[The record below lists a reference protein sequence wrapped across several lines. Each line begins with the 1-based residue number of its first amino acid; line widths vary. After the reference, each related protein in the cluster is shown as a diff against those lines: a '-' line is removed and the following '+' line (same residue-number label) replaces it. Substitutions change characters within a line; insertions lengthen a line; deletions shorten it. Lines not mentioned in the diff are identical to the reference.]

1 MKRRYLI
8 AVLTALLMT
17 MAVNAQDVFD
27 LNKIRE
33 ARPILDVVEQAPY
46 TINPIDLFN
55 DWANAEF
62 LFVGGA
68 AISPDARHLAFS
80 GQFRSITNFVTDY
93 LCTYSFEANESRC
106 YIVPE
111 ALASFG
117 ALVWSPDSQYI
128 AFTEENI
135 RGGDETDIWVYS
147 MERHLLLN
155 LTQDNVNGNLIEPE
169 ALIDVLPTWNPFD
182 GSLLFFRN
190 TTPSGVS
197 PTYEVYR
204 ITQDE
209 MNARFDEFQAA
220 IDAAV
225 QSAIDSQQ
233 PDEDSVAQP
242 VTTFTMQMEEEMT
255 LTPANLELVT
265 TIDHIGAGSDIAVS
279 FREAAFGPT
288 QIDAG
293 GLFMAYAVNNPDDI
307 TQAGIWLLDLNAG
320 SSIPLLTGENVRSE
334 EPEWVR
340 NFTFTDIQWTFD
352 STGLLIVALNEGDTA
367 TYKSAYYFNISNGTL
382 NSILDYGQLADEGAF
397 FGSDVPF
404 YVPDS
409 AVLLP
414 DDTFFYF
421 NRSTRDMLNAAAV
434 PPPPT
439 GSIPTQITLPEN
451 LATEART
458 ASSMGFNDEVI
469 RVVFDINIVTLS
481 R

>member
-1 MKRRYLI
+1 MKRRHLI
-8 AVLTALLMT
+8 ALMTALLMT

-33 ARPILDVVEQAPY
+33 ARPIIDVVEEAPFTVY
-46 TINPIDLFN
+46 PLDIFN
-55 DWANAEF
+55 DWAGGDI
-62 LFVGGA
+62 LFVDGA
-68 AISPDARHLAFS
+68 SISPDARHLAFS
-80 GQFRSITNFVTDY
+80 GQFRSITNLVTDY
-93 LCTYSFEANESRC
+93 LCTYSFEADESRC

-111 ALASFG
+111 TLASFG
-117 ALVWSPDSQYI
+117 SLVWSPDSRYV

-135 RGGDETDIWVYS
+135 RGGDETDIWLYS

-169 ALIDVLPTWNPFD
+169 ALIDILPTWNPFD
-182 GSLLFFRN
+182 GSLMFFRN
-190 TTPSGVS
+190 ATPNGVS

-209 MNARFDEFQAA
+209 MNARFDEFQTA
-220 IDAAV
+220 IDAAI
-225 QSAIDSQQ
+225 QANIQGAEESGID
-233 PDEDSVAQP
+233 QP
-242 VTTFTMQMEEEMT
+242 VNTFTVQMEEQMT
-255 LTPANLELVT
+255 LSPANLELVT
-265 TIDHIGAGSDIAVS
+265 TIDHIGSGSDIAVS
-279 FREAAFGPT
+279 FREAGFGPT

-293 GLFMAYAVNNPDDI
+293 GLFMAYAVNNPNDI

-334 EPEWVR
+334 EPDWIR

-352 STGLLIVALNEGDTA
+352 STGLLIIASNEGDTA
-367 TYKSAYYFNISNGTL
+367 IYKSAYYFNIASGTL
-382 NSILDYGQLADEGAF
+382 NSILDYGQLADEGEF
-397 FGSDVPF
+397 FSGDVPF

-421 NRSTRDMLNAAAV
+421 NRSTRDMLRAAAV

-439 GSIPTQITLPEN
+439 GSLPEQITLPEN
-451 LATEART
+451 LVTEART
-458 ASSMGFNDEVI
+458 ASSMGFNEEVI
-469 RVVFDINIVTLS
+469 RVVFDINIITLS